1 MPKNKTIT
9 CDIDGVLNF
18 YPQTFID
25 YAQNEYNTAIND
37 LSNYKSQYFEKYT
50 EIKSAYRYSSYKHEA
65 IARSLVVDE
74 LNALASRGYDIHILT
89 TRPFDR
95 FPGMYELTFKWLES
109 IDLNFSSLQSKTKS
123 KIDVISPLFHLDD
136 ELDHILEIYNSN
148 TSFFLFQD
156 LSEVQIITSHNNVT
170 SVTEHTLSNEIERLI
185 ND

>member
-1 MPKNKTIT
+1 
-9 CDIDGVLNF
+9 
-18 YPQTFID
+18 
-25 YAQNEYNTAIND
+25 
-37 LSNYKSQYFEKYT
+37 
-50 EIKSAYRYSSYKHEA
+50 
-65 IARSLVVDE
+65 
-74 LNALASRGYDIHILT
+74 
-89 TRPFDR
+89 
-95 FPGMYELTFKWLES
+95 MYELTFKWLES